1 MTDRDFQAIRALVL
15 DVDGVMTDGRIHL
28 APDGAETKVFNV
40 RDGWA
45 MRHWQNTGRSVAIIT
60 GRASPAVER
69 RAAELGVD
77 VVHVGA
83 KQKLPAY
90 RAVLAELG
98 VNEDQAAVMGD
109 DWPDVPLMRRC
120 GLAVAPADAAEEV
133 REMADLVTVRGG
145 GAGCVREVV
154 ETILKATG
162 DWTETIA
169 RYTDD
174 ERQQ

>member
-15 DVDGVMTDGRIHL
+15 DVDGVLTDGRIHL
-28 APDGAETKVFNV
+28 GPDGAETKVFNV

-45 MRHWQNTGRSVAIIT
+45 MRHWQNTGRAVAIIT

-77 VVHVGA
+77 VVRVGA
-83 KQKLPAY
+83 KQKLPVY
-90 RAVLAELG
+90 REVLAELG
-98 VNEDQAAVMGD
+98 ISEDQTAVMGD
-109 DWPDVPLMRRC
+109 DWPDVPLLRRC
-120 GLAVAPADAAEEV
+120 GLAVAPADAADEV
-133 REMADLVTVRGG
+133 RELADLVTARCGG
-145 GAGCVREVV
+145 QGCVREVV

-162 DWTETIA
+162 DWDAVIA
-169 RYTDD
+169 RYTGD